1 MAYTIF
7 FSWQSD
13 HSPNEGRNLIESA
26 IKSAIQR
33 LGTDAEI
40 VESLRDGLSLDK
52 DTKGVPGNPP
62 IFDTILKKI
71 DRSAIFVP
79 DLTSVANR
87 SNGELIPNPN
97 VLIEYGWALKSRGYH
112 QIVPVMNVAHGDPEK
127 FPLPFDMAHLRRP
140 ILYSLSDGSSEADRR
155 TIRDELARTL
165 EGAFRTILE
174 SDEFRSHL
182 PKPVAPPP
190 FPEKQPLNGRAR
202 FRAAGKALGI
212 TNEGLIERIEN
223 RAPTAIKLVDGPAYW
238 LRVIPPAL
246 PKQKL
251 SVQNLKQTAIELA
264 VVPLVRMTQ
273 TVGFVRG
280 EDGGGFYPVQGADT
294 TNSVAYICN
303 TGEIWVIDA
312 WLSQIPQYVELE
324 ERIFSATLQQC
335 ANLLSRLGID
345 GPYRWIAGME
355 GILNRR
361 LVVADRPYPR
371 LGTCV
376 VDRIEKDGTY
386 EIGQDPALVLTP
398 FFEEIFDS
406 SGAVRPQVTCPS

>member
-1 MAYTIF
+1 MAYTVF

-13 HSPNEGRNLIESA
+13 RSPAEGRNLIESA

-33 LGTDAEI
+33 LGEDAE
-40 VESLRDGLSLDK
+40 VEESLRDGLSLDK

-62 IFDTILKKI
+62 IFETILKKI
-71 DRSAIFVP
+71 DQSAIFVP

-87 SNGELIPNPN
+87 AKGELIPNPN

-112 QIVPVMNVAHGDPEK
+112 QIVPVMNTAHGDPNS
-127 FPLPFDMAHLRRP
+127 LPN
-140 ILYSLSDGSSEADRR
+140 GSSAADGRAV
-155 TIRDELARTL
+155 RDRLARDL

-174 SDEFRSHL
+174 SEEFRSQL
-182 PKPVAPPP
+182 PKPPAPPP

-202 FRAAGKALGI
+202 FRAAGKPLGI
-212 TNEGLIERIEN
+212 VSEGLIERIEN
-223 RAPTAIKLVDGPAYW
+223 RAPTFMKLADGPAYW
-238 LRVIPPAL
+238 MRVLPSTE

-251 SVQNLKQTAIELA
+251 STQKLKESALQLA
-264 VVPLVRMTQ
+264 VVPLVRMMQ
-273 TVGFVRG
+273 SVGFVRG
-280 EDGGGFYPVQGADT
+280 EDGGGFYPILATDT
-294 TNSVAYICN
+294 TNSVAYIFN

-312 WLSQIPQYVELE
+312 WLSQIPQYVELD
-324 ERIFSATLQQC
+324 ERTFSATLQQC
-335 ANLLSRLGID
+335 ADLLSRLGID
-345 GPYRWIAGME
+345 GPYKWIAGME

-361 LVVADRPYPR
+361 LVVADRPNAR

-386 EIGQDPALVLTP
+386 GTGQDPALVLTP

-406 SGAVRPQVTCPS
+406 CGAVRPQ